1 MITGRKA
8 TTSPKSHFRHVS
20 LALRTRRSAPD
31 SKPSRSPYKERA
43 EGAGAASKCPWEKP
57 PPHLPAPCP
66 TRAAP
71 SRPALQEQHAD
82 GKRESR
88 RRRTRLVHTRPLT
101 TGGGRPHAR
110 RCGGTPGA
118 SHAPLSHTANDR
130 HGSKRFARFLSSVP
144 FLNETLGDVHF
155 FRADTAG
162 SRGPEGGIQTGQR
175 RSRTSAPPPRPN
187 RPAFALG
194 AQHNGRTGPAS
205 TSGRWRPR
213 GPSVTDA
220 SSQSREWHDCF
231 V

>member
-43 EGAGAASKCPWEKP
+43 EGAGAASKCTWEKP

-66 TRAAP
+66 TRAA
-71 SRPALQEQHAD
+71 
-82 GKRESR
+82 R
-88 RRRTRLVHTRPLT
+88 RREARVPETANAARTHPPADDGRRPSPREAL
-101 TGGGRPHAR
+101 R
-110 RCGGTPGA
+110 RNPGA
-118 SHAPLSHTANDR
+118 SRAPLSHTANDR

-194 AQHNGRTGPAS
+194 AQHNGRTAPAS